1 MQERRALMKRSRLQK
16 GFFLS
21 LAHVIF
27 FLIVLVLA
35 SGHLYPQELKKVSK
49 FGEYKGFSQ
58 EVYDSWVRRSLYLTV
73 RDGVRLAADV
83 ILPAKNGEVT
93 QEALPVIWT
102 HNRYR
107 RATIRDG
114 VVRSTADSP
123 LSQHLI
129 RHGYVMVNVDV
140 RGSGAS
146 FGRWDGIFTKEET
159 KDAYEITE
167 WIASQPWCD
176 GNVGMAGGS
185 YLGITQLMTASTHP
199 PHLKAIFPV
208 VALFDIYPV
217 QYPGGVFFDDFIRTW
232 SELTKF
238 LDLQPGVV
246 PVDGDEDG
254 LLLKQAIAEHAS
266 SRSLIDI
273 FTPLKFRNS
282 KDDYTGAFPY
292 KEWHPAGFIDEI
304 SQSGVPMYL
313 FCGWFDSFTR
323 DGFLM
328 YRNFDVPKKIAM
340 GAWSHSPKDPDIQ
353 KEEFGILLTEY
364 HRWFDYWLKGIDNG
378 IMDEPPI
385 YYHVM
390 NAHKDNEW
398 RSAHKWPLVEEQ
410 RIKYY
415 FREGPS
421 QSVSSVNDG
430 LLDVNP
436 PEVSTGE
443 DNYTVDYSTTMGKTT
458 RWDNAVGGG
467 FGYPDITPND
477 KKALTYT
484 TQILDKD
491 VEITGHPE
499 VRLWIS
505 STAEDGDFFAYLE
518 EVDAEGVSHYISEGT
533 LKASHRALH
542 DPPYDKLSLPYH
554 RSYEEDVVDLVPGE
568 RTELRFDLHPTSNVF
583 NAGHRI
589 RLTIACADKDN
600 AATLELSPP
609 PTVTVYRNGEHRSYV
624 ILPVID
630 ANEKLIAGVEYSFL
644 LIVLTV
650 FVVIVLVVVLAIYVR
665 KKISKRENADR

>member
-1 MQERRALMKRSRLQK
+1 LIA
-16 GFFLS
+16 LS
-21 LAHVIF
+21 LTC
-27 FLIVLVLA
+27 
-35 SGHLYPQELKKVSK
+35 GHIYSQEKEQISK
-49 FGEYKGFSQ
+49 FGEYKGYSQ
-58 EVYDSWVRRSLYLTV
+58 EVYDSWVRRSLYLTM

-83 ILPAKNGEVT
+83 ILPAKNGEIA
-93 QEALPVIWT
+93 QEALPAIWS

-107 RATIRDG
+107 RATIRNG

-123 LSQHLI
+123 LSQTMLK
-129 RHGYVMVNVDV
+129 HGYVLVNVDV

-146 FGRWDGIFTKEET
+146 FGSWDGIFTKEET

-185 YLGITQLMTASTHP
+185 YLGITQLMAASTHP

-217 QYPGGVFFDDFIRTW
+217 QYPGGVFFDDFIRAW
-232 SELTKF
+232 SFLTKF

-246 PVDGDEDG
+246 PVDEDEDE
-254 LLLKQAIAEHAS
+254 LLLKQAIAEHS
-266 SRSLIDI
+266 SNRALIDI
-273 FTPLKFRNS
+273 FTPLKFRDS

-292 KEWHPAGFIDEI
+292 KEWHPAGFIKEI

-340 GAWSHSPKDPDIQ
+340 GAWSHSPRDPDIQ
-353 KEEFGILLTEY
+353 KEELSILLTER
-364 HRWFDYWLKGIDNG
+364 HRWFDYWLKGVDNG

-398 RSAHKWPLVEEQ
+398 RSAKEWPLEEEQ

-415 FREGPS
+415 FHEGTS
-421 QSVSSVNDG
+421 QSVTSVNDG
-430 LLDVNP
+430 LLDVEL
-436 PEVSTGE
+436 PEGPAGE
-443 DNYTVDYSTTMGKTT
+443 DKYTIDYSTTTGKTT

-467 FGYPDITPND
+467 FGYPDMTPND
-477 KKALTYT
+477 RKALTYT
-484 TQILDKD
+484 TKALDRD

-499 VRLWIS
+499 VHLWIS
-505 STAEDGDFFAYLE
+505 STAKDGDFFAYLE
-518 EVDAEGVSHYISEGT
+518 EVDAEGVSHYISEGA

-542 DPPYDKLSLPYH
+542 DPPYDKLGLPFH

-568 RTELRFDLHPTSNVF
+568 RTELQFDLHPTSNVF
-583 NAGHRI
+583 NTGHRI
-589 RLTIACADKDN
+589 RLTITCADKDN
-600 AATLELSPP
+600 AETPELSPP
-609 PTVTVYRNGEHRSYV
+609 PTVTIYRNRKHPSYV
-624 ILPVID
+624 ILPVIEAD
-630 ANEKLIAGVEYSFL
+630 EKLIVGVEYSFL

-650 FVVIVLVVVLAIYVR
+650 FVVIGLVVVLAIYVK
-665 KKISKRENADR
+665 KKISQDTSADR

>member
-1 MQERRALMKRSRLQK
+1 MKKVRLQR
-16 GFFLS
+16 GFF
-21 LAHVIF
+21 AVPMIF
-27 FLIVLVLA
+27 SLIVLVLA
-35 SGHLYPQELKKVSK
+35 SGHLYPQEVIQVSK
-49 FGEYKGFSQ
+49 FGEYNGYSQ
-58 EVYDSWVRRSLYLTV
+58 EVYDSWVRRSLYLTM

-83 ILPAKNGEVT
+83 ILPAKNGEVA
-93 QEALPVIWT
+93 QESLPVIWT
-102 HNRYR
+102 HNRYL
-107 RATIRDG
+107 RATIRNG

-123 LSQHLI
+123 LSQPLI

-185 YLGITQLMTASTHP
+185 YLGITQLMAASTQP

-208 VALFDIYPV
+208 VALFDFYPV

-232 SELTKF
+232 SDLTKF
-238 LDLQPGVV
+238 LDLQPGVA

-254 LLLKQAIAEHAS
+254 LLLKQALADHAS
-266 SRSLIDI
+266 NRPLIDI
-273 FTPLKFRNS
+273 FTPLEFRDS
-282 KDDYTGAFPY
+282 KDKFTGAFPF

-304 SQSGVPMYL
+304 NESGVPMYL

-340 GAWSHSPKDPDIQ
+340 GAWSHSPKDRDIQ
-353 KEEFGILLTEY
+353 REEFSILLTEY

-398 RSAHKWPLVEEQ
+398 RSANEWPLVEER

-415 FREGPS
+415 FHEGPS
-421 QSVSSVNDG
+421 QSVASVNDG
-430 LLDVNP
+430 FLDVRL
-436 PEVSTGE
+436 PEAAAGE
-443 DNYTVDYSTTMGKTT
+443 DRYTVDYSTTTGKTT

-467 FGYPDITPND
+467 FGYPGMTPND

-484 TQILDKD
+484 TQALDRD

-499 VRLWIS
+499 VHLWVS

-518 EVDAEGVSHYISEGT
+518 EVDAEGVSHYISEGA

-542 DPPYDKLSLPYH
+542 DPPYDKLGLPYH
-554 RSYEEDVVDLVPGE
+554 RSYKEDIVELIPGE

-589 RLTIACADKDN
+589 RLTITCADKDN

-609 PTVTVYRNGEHRSYV
+609 PAVTVYRNREHPSYV
-624 ILPVID
+624 ILPIID
-630 ANEKLIAGVEYSFL
+630 ADEKWIAGVEYSFL

-650 FVVIVLVVVLAIYVR
+650 FVVIVLVVVLAIYVK
-665 KKISKRENADR
+665 KKISEGTGVDR

>member
-1 MQERRALMKRSRLQK
+1 MRLTRLQK
-16 GFFLS
+16 SSFS
-21 LAHVIF
+21 LIAHVIYC
-27 FLIVLVLA
+27 LIVLSLTC
-35 SGHLYPQELKKVSK
+35 GHIYSQEKEQISK
-49 FGEYKGFSQ
+49 FGEYKGYSQ
-58 EVYDSWVRRSLYLTV
+58 EVYDSWVRRSLYLTM

-83 ILPAKNGEVT
+83 VLPAKNREVA
-93 QEALPVIWT
+93 QEALPAIWS

-107 RATIRDG
+107 RATIRNG

-123 LSQHLI
+123 LSQTLLK
-129 RHGYVMVNVDV
+129 HGYVLVNVDV

-146 FGRWDGIFTKEET
+146 FGSWDGIFTKEET

-185 YLGITQLMTASTHP
+185 YLGITQLMAASTHP

-208 VALFDIYPV
+208 VALFDFYPV
-217 QYPGGVFFDDFIRTW
+217 QYPGGVFFDDFIRAW
-232 SELTKF
+232 SFLIKF

-246 PVDGDEDG
+246 PVDEDEDE
-254 LLLKQAIAEHAS
+254 LLLKQAIAEHS
-266 SRSLIDI
+266 SNRALIDI
-273 FTPLKFRNS
+273 LTPLKFRDS

-292 KEWHPAGFIDEI
+292 KEWHPAGFIKEI
-304 SQSGVPMYL
+304 SQSGIPMYL

-340 GAWSHSPKDPDIQ
+340 GAWSHSPRDPDIQ
-353 KEEFGILLTEY
+353 KEELSILLTER
-364 HRWFDYWLKGIDNG
+364 HRWFDYWLKGVDNG

-398 RSAHKWPLVEEQ
+398 RSATKWPLEEER

-415 FREGPS
+415 FHEGPS
-421 QSVSSVNDG
+421 QSVTSVNDG
-430 LLDVNP
+430 LLDVKLPEEP
-436 PEVSTGE
+436 PGE
-443 DNYTVDYSTTMGKTT
+443 DKHTVDYSTTTGKTT

-467 FGYPDITPND
+467 FGYPDMTPND
-477 KKALTYT
+477 RKALTYT
-484 TQILDKD
+484 TKPLDSD

-499 VRLWIS
+499 VHLWIS

-518 EVDAEGVSHYISEGT
+518 EVDAEGVSHYISEGA

-542 DPPYDKLSLPYH
+542 DPPYDKLGLPYH
-554 RSYEEDVVDLVPGE
+554 RSYQEDVVELVPGE

-583 NAGHRI
+583 NTGHRI
-589 RLTIACADKDN
+589 RLTITCADKDN

-609 PTVTVYRNGEHRSYV
+609 PNVTVYRNREHPSYV
-624 ILPVID
+624 ILPVIEAD
-630 ANEKLIAGVEYSFL
+630 EKLIVGVEYSFL

-650 FVVIVLVVVLAIYVR
+650 FIVIVLVVVLAIYVR
-665 KKISKRENADR
+665 KKISRGDKSAR